1 MNIKEYKEGYIVKTV
16 KKSKRVGRG
25 PGSGKG
31 KTCGRGTKGQKSRKS
46 GLPRPGFEGGQT
58 PLNQRISKWG
68 FFHPKKEFD
77 LVNLTQLE
85 KDKKKSDNQVID
97 YSQKK
102 KPVKIL
108 GNGELT
114 ESLENWTVRVAAIS
128 RPAQEKIEQV
138 GGHVEIIK
146 NEKSPKRA
154 VK

>member
-1 MNIKEYKEGYIVKTV
+1 
-16 KKSKRVGRG
+16 
-25 PGSGKG
+25 
-31 KTCGRGTKGQKSRKS
+31 
-46 GLPRPGFEGGQT
+46 LPRPGFEGGQT

-128 RPAQEKIEQV
+128 RSAQEKIEQV